1 MKTGAF
7 AYEAPQTVDEAL
19 ALLAEHADDA
29 KVLAGGQ
36 SLVPLLAMR
45 LARPTVVV
53 DVNDVA
59 GLSDIRPLDDG
70 GVALGALTRER
81 AAELSSV
88 VAEHVP
94 VLAEALPMIGHVS
107 IRNRGTVG
115 GSLAHA
121 DASAE
126 LPAVA
131 IASGAEMT
139 VRSARGE
146 RTVAADEFFVGHFTT
161 ALDDDELLTEV
172 RFPAGPP
179 GAGWAFH
186 EIARRHG
193 DFALV
198 GVAAMVTLEQ
208 DRIREARLVMM
219 GVADRP
225 VRATTAEAALAGQHV
240 AHDVFEAAAQEATRD
255 LDPASDLHGS
265 SEFRRHLASV
275 AVRRAL
281 SSAVTRAAVTRTGGA
296 S

>member
-7 AYEAPQTVDEAL
+7 AYEAPRTIDETL

-45 LARPTVVV
+45 LARPMVVV
-53 DVNDVA
+53 DVNDVDGLA
-59 GLSDIRPLDDG
+59 GIRPLDG
-70 GVALGALTRER
+70 GGLAIGALSRER
-81 AAELSSV
+81 TAELSPLV
-88 VAEHVP
+88 TERVP

-107 IRNRGTVG
+107 IRNRGTIG

-131 IASGAEMT
+131 VATRAEMT

-146 RTVAADEFFVGHFTT
+146 RIVAADDFFVGHFTT
-161 ALDDDELLTEV
+161 VLDDDELLTEI
-172 RFPAGPP
+172 RFPESPA

-198 GVAAMVTLEQ
+198 GVAAMVTLDD
-208 DRIREARLVMM
+208 DRIGDARVVLM
-219 GVADRP
+219 GVADGP
-225 VRATTAEAALAGQHV
+225 VRATAAEVGLRGQLPEP
-240 AHDVFEAAAQEATRD
+240 DVLEASGREATRD
-255 LDPASDLHGS
+255 LEPASDLHGS
-265 SEFRRHLASV
+265 SEFRRHLAAV
-275 AVRRAL
+275 AARRAL
-281 SSAVTRAAVTRTGGA
+281 ATAVARAGGA

>member
-7 AYEAPQTVDEAL
+7 AYEAPRTIDETL

-53 DVNDVA
+53 DVNDVD
-59 GLSDIRPLDDG
+59 GLGDIRPRDG
-70 GVALGALTRER
+70 GGLAIGALTRER
-81 AAELSSV
+81 TAELSPL
-88 VAEHVP
+88 VAERVP

-131 IASGAEMT
+131 VVTGADLT

-146 RTVAADEFFVGHFTT
+146 RIVAADDFFVGHFTT
-161 ALDDDELLTEV
+161 VLDDDELLTEI
-172 RFPAGPP
+172 RFPEGPA

-198 GVAAMVTLEQ
+198 GVAAMVTLDD
-208 DRIREARLVMM
+208 DRIGEARVALM
-219 GVADRP
+219 GVADGP
-225 VRATTAEAALAGQHV
+225 VRATAAEVALAGQLPEP
-240 AHDVFEAAAQEATRD
+240 DVLEAAGREATRD
-255 LDPASDLHGS
+255 LEPASDLHGS
-265 SEFRRHLASV
+265 SEFRRHLAAV
-275 AVRRAL
+275 AARRAL
-281 SSAVTRAAVTRTGGA
+281 TTAVARAGGA